1 MFDEFQ
7 KGRQGLNRKNFLAYI
22 LIAAFLLI
30 PGFLSIMIY
39 VFTDSAQISDGTES
53 VLEITDKN
61 ENVYKFTSTDSM
73 SKLFYDIIE
82 SERKSASEEDIL
94 DFEENGIFKIMLLQK
109 GEKEYYTFYFDR
121 TTPSGCFFTDS
132 EGKVFSVKADK
143 AIAFMDSEY
152 SVTLYPYAERPLI
165 TLNNVTAE
173 PVEIEW
179 GYYSYSSVKHDV
191 EYLAQESVT
200 TVDMSFLDFKL
211 SFLKNP
217 DSMNVK
223 VKDSLGM
230 EFFSGSYAEFVT
242 FGLFSKVTASATYT
256 CEIEAVWEDKG
267 IGCCGRALYKFKL
280 NVDFDPPGSFWLS
293 ADTVEGGGFV
303 ILSGKNIIDKNSIT
317 VTSIPSLDF
326 DPMFF
331 EDGEYIRAIL
341 PINIEKSRE
350 DIIYQIKVT
359 YDGIHTEFTLKSS
372 APKTSVKKYNYSG
385 KVQTSVRTQSNLNE
399 FKEFIT
405 SGKYEETVYKS
416 STFISPTSN
425 SFRAS
430 FGDTIN
436 NTSSKSDQ
444 FTSAGMAFVCYLNTA
459 CGDASD
465 IEACL
470 AGRVVA
476 VGETKYGGN
485 TVVVD
490 HGLGL
495 RSVYYCLKNVEVV
508 VGTIVNP
515 GDKIANGCAKKGYT
529 DGETCY
535 IEFWVGE
542 TPVSYKD
549 LQINGFGMNFGE
561 EPEI

>member
-1 MFDEFQ
+1 M
-7 KGRQGLNRKNFLAYI
+7 
-22 LIAAFLLI
+22 
-30 PGFLSIMIY
+30 
-39 VFTDSAQISDGTES
+39 T
-53 VLEITDKN
+53 
-61 ENVYKFTSTDSM
+61 
-73 SKLFYDIIE
+73 
-82 SERKSASEEDIL
+82 KS
-94 DFEENGIFKIMLLQK
+94 
-109 GEKEYYTFYFDR
+109 
-121 TTPSGCFFTDS
+121 TTPDT
-132 EGKVFSVKADK
+132 
-143 AIAFMDSEY
+143 
-152 SVTLYPYAERPLI
+152 
-165 TLNNVTAE
+165 
-173 PVEIEW
+173 
-179 GYYSYSSVKHDV
+179 
-191 EYLAQESVT
+191 
-200 TVDMSFLDFKL
+200 
-211 SFLKNP
+211 
-217 DSMNVK
+217 
-223 VKDSLGM
+223 
-230 EFFSGSYAEFVT
+230 
-242 FGLFSKVTASATYT
+242 
-256 CEIEAVWEDKG
+256 EIEAFFKYQEHLCNELSNLKKFPST
-267 IGCCGRALYKFKL
+267 IGFLKKQNEKVVNDFFFNNLFMLYQSTFNL
-280 NVDFDPPGSFWLS
+280 NV
-293 ADTVEGGGFV
+293 
-303 ILSGKNIIDKNSIT
+303 NQ
-317 VTSIPSLDF
+317 
-326 DPMFF
+326 
-331 EDGEYIRAIL
+331 
-341 PINIEKSRE
+341 KSRE